1 MAETAEQPPVAAVL
15 CPRCGGALAARIVK
29 SAFWSPSGVV
39 VVEDIPAQVCDICVD
54 QFYDDSVSDALR
66 RLAEQGFP
74 ADQAT
79 SSMVVPV
86 FSLTGRIIERP
97 ELPEDVFLE

>member
-1 MAETAEQPPVAAVL
+1 MADLASPPAAAAA
-15 CPRCGGALAARIVK
+15 CPRCGGVLFPRIVK
-29 SAFWSPSGVV
+29 SAFWSASGVV
-39 VVEDIPAQVCDICVD
+39 VVEDIPAQVCDACVD

-79 SSMVVPV
+79 STVMVPV
-86 FSLTGRIIERP
+86 FSLSGRIVERP
-97 ELPEDVFLE
+97 ALPEDVFLE